1 MTFNQAEVINTV
13 NINLVQGSFTGTKSY
28 EVPSGRYAVIV
39 INEALVAGAD
49 GEVRIGTRFQ
59 KSGPYVFSE
68 EMSYNTFILNAGEQI
83 DAASTGDSVRISG
96 FALEYNQV

>member
-13 NINLVQGSFTGTKSY
+13 KIELSQGSSGTDRY
-28 EVPSGRYAVIV
+28 QVPSGRYAVIV
-39 INEALVAGAD
+39 INEASAD
-49 GEVRIGTRFQ
+49 GALGSVRIGSRFQ

-83 DAASTGDSVRISG
+83 DAASTGDAASISG

>member
-13 NINLVQGSFTGTKSY
+13 NIDFFRSSFGTDRY

-39 INEALVAGAD
+39 INEASIGD
-49 GEVRIGTRFQ
+49 TGGQVRIGNRFQ
-59 KSGPYVFSE
+59 VPGPYRFSE

-83 DAASTGDSVRISG
+83 DAANLGDTVIISG

>member
-13 NINLVQGSFTGTKSY
+13 NIELSQSSSGTDRY

-39 INEALVAGAD
+39 INEASVDGAS
-49 GEVRIGTRFQ
+49 GSLRIGDRFSKQ
-59 KSGPYVFSE
+59 GPYKYSE

-83 DAASTGDSVRISG
+83 DAASSGDTALISG

>member
-13 NINLVQGSFTGTKSY
+13 NIDFFRSSFGTDRY

-39 INEALVAGAD
+39 INEASAD
-49 GEVRIGTRFQ
+49 GALGSVRIGSRFQ

-83 DAASTGDSVRISG
+83 DAASTGDTVIISG

>member
-13 NINLVQGSFTGTKSY
+13 NINLIQGSFSGTKRY

-39 INEALVAGAD
+39 INEASIGD
-49 GEVRIGTRFQ
+49 TGGQIRIGSRFQ
-59 KSGPYVFSE
+59 VPGPYRFSE

-83 DAASTGDSVRISG
+83 DAASTGDAASISG
-96 FALEYNQV
+96 FSLEYNQV

>member
-13 NINLVQGSFTGTKSY
+13 YIRLVQGVPGTKSY

-39 INEALVAGAD
+39 INEAEID
-49 GEVRIGTRFQ
+49 GGTVRIGPDFQ
-59 KSGPYVFSE
+59 RSGPYVFSE
-68 EMSYNTFILNAGEQI
+68 VMGYNTFILNAGEKVEAI
-83 DAASTGDSVRISG
+83 SGGDAVIISG

>member
-13 NINLVQGSFTGTKSY
+13 NIDFFRSSFGTDRY

-39 INEALVAGAD
+39 INEASIGD
-49 GEVRIGTRFQ
+49 TGGQIRIGSRFQ
-59 KSGPYVFSE
+59 VPGPYRFSE

-83 DAASTGDSVRISG
+83 DAANLGDTVIISG

>member
-13 NINLVQGSFTGTKSY
+13 SIDFAQGGTGTTSY

-39 INEALVAGAD
+39 INEASATGASA
-49 GEVRIGTRFQ
+49 EVRIGTVFEKQ
-59 KSGPYVFSE
+59 GPFVFSE
-68 EMSYNTFILNAGEQI
+68 EMSYNTFILNAGDKL
-83 DAASTGDSVRISG
+83 DAASSGDAAFISG

>member
-13 NINLVQGSFTGTKSY
+13 NINLIQGSFTGTKRY

-39 INEALVAGAD
+39 INEAKVDGTD
-49 GEVRIGTRFQ
+49 GEVRIGTMFS
-59 KSGPYVFSE
+59 KPGPYVFSE

>member
-13 NINLVQGSFTGTKSY
+13 NIDFFRSSFGTDRY

-39 INEALVAGAD
+39 INEAKVDGTD
-49 GEVRIGTRFQ
+49 GEVRIGTMFS
-59 KSGPYVFSE
+59 KPGPYVFSE

-83 DAASTGDSVRISG
+83 DAASTGDAASISG

>member
-13 NINLVQGSFTGTKSY
+13 NIEPSQSSSGTDRY
-28 EVPSGRYAVIV
+28 QVPSGRYAVIV
-39 INEALVAGAD
+39 INEASAD
-49 GEVRIGTRFQ
+49 GALGSVRIGSRFQ

-83 DAASTGDSVRISG
+83 DAASTGDTALISG